1 MLKQLLVNDTQRL
14 HQKRENAMVVAPF
27 FRVTISVNDDPDK
40 MRVLPLLTPDMKDK
54 VHLFL
59 VSSSPLPMPTSTL
72 AERALFRSKIKSEL
86 PAYAWWLL
94 NVFKILEA
102 LQSVRFGVREWLHPG
117 LALELFDDTPAAE
130 LLQII
135 DAARWEGGTM
145 LWQLASEWKGDG
157 AVQLENLLTSNSTA
171 SHEAIRLL
179 KHCKLDRLLSR
190 LKEDEPDRV
199 MQHRTRTQRRWRV
212 AAPAG

>member
-1 MLKQLLVNDTQRL
+1 
-14 HQKRENAMVVAPF
+14 MVALERFQDSGSPAIRALRRQGMVAP
-27 FRVTISVNDDPDK
+27 R
-40 MRVLPLLTPDMKDK
+40 
-54 VHLFL
+54 
-59 VSSSPLPMPTSTL
+59 
-72 AERALFRSKIKSEL
+72 
-86 PAYAWWLL
+86 
-94 NVFKILEA
+94 
-102 LQSVRFGVREWLHPG
+102 

-157 AVQLENLLTSNSTA
+157 AVWEGTALQLENLLTSNSTA